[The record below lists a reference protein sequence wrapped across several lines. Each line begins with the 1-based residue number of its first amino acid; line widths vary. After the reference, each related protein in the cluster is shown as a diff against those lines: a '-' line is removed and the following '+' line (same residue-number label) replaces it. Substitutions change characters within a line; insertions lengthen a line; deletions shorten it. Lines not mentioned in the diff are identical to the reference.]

1 MLGSPLS
8 WRTCCETFICVG
20 QSAKRCTVSSGYS
33 AVSRSHEV
41 GEGVVGEPLDIDA
54 ARNLVHDLSVALML
68 L

>member
-1 MLGSPLS
+1 
-8 WRTCCETFICVG
+8 
-20 QSAKRCTVSSGYS
+20 
-33 AVSRSHEV
+33 VSRSHEV